1 MVTIVIQNNNI
12 DIQNFMNVETATD
25 TTTEDKVLTTD
36 EIKVDKHFNDIK
48 VLLKRIYASRMRN
61 ATLVSVKRT
70 NQGKR
75 YEVTYRVSQFI
86 VTYVIDVVE
95 DGGLDINDMRV
106 E

>member
-1 MVTIVIQNNNI
+1 
-12 DIQNFMNVETATD
+12 
-25 TTTEDKVLTTD
+25 
-36 EIKVDKHFNDIK
+36 
-48 VLLKRIYASRMRN
+48 MRN

-75 YEVTYRVSQFI
+75 YEITYRVSQFI